1 MASIGSLLR
10 ELREQRGVSLE
21 ELARSTRINPRFLAA
36 LEMDDFAAL
45 PAGPFAKGFIRACC
59 EALGT
64 PPEAVLAQYSLPT
77 RGPVGLP
84 EPPSESRLVPRGSP
98 APLLVSLILFV
109 GLGLALAA
117 VTLVLKPGRDEALPR
132 PAPTRSGTD
141 RPAPYTADAAVPGP
155 LVENRAPAAARTGS
169 AAEVAPAPSPL
180 APGADPASSAPVLR
194 TPRAAEAPSRLS
206 PVSKVKSYRLVARTS
221 QVTRIRLRLDGR
233 RTVEETIPAGAVRE
247 WISSR
252 PFELRIVNAG
262 GVTLELNGRV
272 LPPLGARGTTVDRL
286 VLPTE
291 PR

>member
-36 LEMDDFAAL
+36 LEMDDFAAV

-59 EALGT
+59 EALGS
-64 PPEAVLAQYSLPT
+64 PPEALLAQCSLPT
-77 RGPVGLP
+77 RDPAGLP
-84 EPPSESRLVPRGSP
+84 EPPSGSRLVPRGSP
-98 APLLVSLILFV
+98 TPLLVSLTLFV

-117 VTLVLKPGRDEALPR
+117 VTLALKPSRDEALPR
-132 PAPTRSGTD
+132 PAPTRSGADGAAT
-141 RPAPYTADAAVPGP
+141 YTADAAAPGP
-155 LVENRAPAAARTGS
+155 LVENRAPASAMTGPS
-169 AAEVAPAPSPL
+169 VEVAPVPAP
-180 APGADPASSAPVLR
+180 PGPVADPGPAAPVLR

-206 PVSKVKSYRLVARTS
+206 PVAKAKSYRLVARTS

-262 GVTLELNGRV
+262 GVTLELNGRI
-272 LPPLGARGTTVDRL
+272 LPPLGALGTTVHRL